1 MPVVIPLRLVTTIR
15 AGTGLA
21 QVMIAGSGIR
31 RSMATKGAVGVV
43 FPEAELPAFFPLK
56 NAAIFDFDGPAKG
69 EDGRDAL
76 N

>member
-1 MPVVIPLRLVTTIR
+1 MR

-21 QVMIAGSGIR
+21 QVMMAGSGIR

-43 FPEAELPAFFPLK
+43 FPEAELPVFFEPLK
-56 NAAIFDFDGPAKG
+56 NAAIFDLEGPDKG